1 MIMDKQENFNAETL
15 QSLEKL
21 NNQISELIQVQRK
34 AITGYD
40 YINVNELSKLL
51 GESPQTI
58 YNRVHQKQIPY
69 YKPGGKVLLF
79 KISEIEEW
87 IKSGRH
93 SSIEEIRQ
101 NI

>member
-1 MIMDKQENFNAETL
+1 MDKQENFNSETL

-21 NNQISELIQVQRK
+21 NNQMSELIQVQRK

-51 GESPQTI
+51 GESTQTI
-58 YNRVHQKQIPY
+58 YNRIHQKQIPY